1 MPYHNNELENIDF
14 KAIDFYIN
22 ELKNSGINCDNIKV
36 FDEDDFYTIY
46 LADKRDYEKRDII
59 NKVSYTTHIK
69 FEDTLYKTIQC
80 EYFYD
85 WFKNDKEVNESI
97 DSGKIIDITNRFI
110 KNTNSYYIKYN
121 KETIIILEKMI
132 KLLYLI
138 FCNQKSFD
146 ILLDS
151 IEKQNKKFAFTNTVN
166 TISSVNTINTSKK
179 EEYNYYGEDISIAA

>member
-22 ELKNSGINCDNIKV
+22 ELKNKGINCDNIKV

-46 LADKRDYEKRDII
+46 LTNKRDYQKRDII
-59 NKVSYTTHIK
+59 NKVSYNTHIK

-85 WFKNDKEVNESI
+85 WFKNDEEVNESI

-110 KNTNSYYIKYN
+110 KNYYIKYN
-121 KETIIILEKMI
+121 EETFIILEKMI
-132 KLLYLI
+132 KLLYFI
-138 FCNQKSFD
+138 FCNQKNFD
-146 ILLDS
+146 ILLDD
-151 IEKQNKKFAFTNTVN
+151 IEKQNKRFAFINSVN

>member
-46 LADKRDYEKRDII
+46 LTNKIDYQKRDII
-59 NKVSYTTHIK
+59 NKVSYNTHIK

-80 EYFYD
+80 EYLYD
-85 WFKNDKEVNESI
+85 WFKNDEEVNESI

-121 KETIIILEKMI
+121 KEALIILEKMI
-132 KLLYLI
+132 NYFI
-138 FCNQKSFD
+138 FCNQKNFD
-146 ILLDS
+146 ILS
-151 IEKQNKKFAFTNTVN
+151 YINIEKQNKRFAFINSVN
-166 TISSVNTINTSKK
+166 TISSVNTINASKK